1 MIIPSSY
8 LISSRRVCVQ
18 RVCSARLAVLFAGLL
33 LSLALIFPQPLAA
46 QNVTDLRNEI
56 NRLRND
62 VADLQRQV
70 AAGGKGGGGPVSTSR
85 VAPIGNESASAQLKV
100 QIDQMDQE
108 LRGMTGQ
115 IEQLTFQVNQVN
127 TRLEKLI
134 EDMEFRLTA
143 LERGGGGMPPAGTS
157 APSRPQGSLQQPA
170 PSGGAADIDAGTS
183 DLAPPAI
190 SSTLEGSRTPPPPAG
205 LAPASPKGSPDEQY
219 AAAFALLRAG
229 EYVAAAEGMEQ
240 FVKNNPGHE
249 LAGNAVYWLGETY
262 YVRKDYAR
270 AATYFLDGFQKY
282 PQSRK
287 GPDNLLKL
295 GMTLGELNHKAE
307 ACQALNQVA
316 KKYPKAPEKVMQRAS
331 AEIKRL
337 SC

>member
-1 MIIPSSY
+1 MIISRY
-8 LISSRRVCVQ
+8 LPGFSFHTP
-18 RVCSARLAVLFAGLL
+18 LAERAKVLLGVLAFSLLVLFPVRLC
-33 LSLALIFPQPLAA
+33 A
-46 QNVTDLRNEI
+46 QNVTDMRNEI

-62 VADLQRQV
+62 VADLQRQT
-70 AAGGKGGGGPVSTSR
+70 AAGARSNTGADSPARVS
-85 VAPIGNESASAQLKV
+85 PIGNETASAQLKV
-100 QIDQMDQE
+100 QVDQMDQE

-134 EDMEFRLTA
+134 EDMEYRLTA
-143 LERGGGGMPPAGTS
+143 LERGGAGPVGTAPPLT
-157 APSRPQGSLQQPA
+157 RPQGSLRAPG
-170 PSGGAADIDAGTS
+170 PSGQDIDAGASELT
-183 DLAPPAI
+183 PPAVN
-190 SSTLEGSRTPPPPAG
+190 STLEGSRTPPPPPG
-205 LAPASPKGSPDEQY
+205 LAAASPKGSPDEQY
-219 AAAFALLRAG
+219 AAAFGMLRAG
-229 EYVAAAEGMEQ
+229 DYTSAAEGMEQ
-240 FVKNNPGHE
+240 FVKNNPDHE

-295 GMTLGELNHKAE
+295 GMTLAELNHRTE
-307 ACQALNQVA
+307 ACQALTQVA
-316 KKYPKAPEKVMQRAS
+316 RKYPNAPEKITQRAGS
-331 AEIKRL
+331 EIKRL